1 MTVQSLHHVAYRCKD
16 AQQTVDFYTKVL
28 GLKFTMAMAED
39 KVPSTR
45 EDCLELLGRGDY
57 AALDQGLHFVG
68 RVAQAGEQLAHVLGY
83 RGRVIALAEPLAIEF
98 QGQGRNLDRFSFGY
112 AHFHQAA

>member
-39 KVPSTR
+39 KVVTVTCEFCKSNYVFDHDALDALYPT
-45 EDCLELLGRGDY
+45 
-57 AALDQGLHFVG
+57 AALK
-68 RVAQAGEQLAHVLGY
+68 
-83 RGRVIALAEPLAIEF
+83 
-98 QGQGRNLDRFSFGY
+98 
-112 AHFHQAA
+112 

>member
-28 GLKFTMAMAED
+28 GLTFTMAMAED

-45 EDCLELLGRGDY
+45 ED
-57 AALDQGLHFVG
+57 
-68 RVAQAGEQLAHVLGY
+68 
-83 RGRVIALAEPLAIEF
+83 
-98 QGQGRNLDRFSFGY
+98 
-112 AHFHQAA
+112 

>member
-45 EDCLELLGRGDY
+45 EDCL
-57 AALDQGLHFVG
+57 
-68 RVAQAGEQLAHVLGY
+68 
-83 RGRVIALAEPLAIEF
+83 
-98 QGQGRNLDRFSFGY
+98 
-112 AHFHQAA
+112 